1 MKDEPG
7 VKDESQG
14 AAPAPE
20 SQDLAPKDGA
30 PASQPAAEV
39 TPKGGDVTPA
49 GERTYT
55 QAEVNR
61 IMHERTKDYAAMKS
75 RLEAYGS
82 LGEVEDLKKRLTPAQ
97 PPKAEEPVQ
106 LDEDDKKFVAYMD
119 KLYPG
124 LKDLGKG
131 PSVSA
136 EEYAFIQQ
144 LQKREAEGQA
154 AFLKA
159 SEAEVFAFCDSR
171 NIKDD
176 AQRVIV
182 RDMIAS
188 VILNDPAIAAK
199 WAHRDPSVMKDAI
212 DAYKKLAGSP
222 TVAEDQ
228 AAAALKKKAQFL
240 KPPLPAGAHP
250 APITQQKKLSDDERV
265 DAAFAALSGGNS
277 TQPEGA

>member
-1 MKDEPG
+1 MKEEPG

-20 SQDLAPKDGA
+20 SQDTKPEGGA
-30 PASQPAAEV
+30 PAPEGSGAPSQ
-39 TPKGGDVTPA
+39 GGSEKPA

-61 IMHERTKDYAAMKS
+61 IMHERTKDYAAMKA
-75 RLEAYGS
+75 RLDAYGS
-82 LGEVEDLKKRLTPAQ
+82 LGDVEDLKKRLTPAQ

-212 DAYKKLAGSP
+212 EAYKKLSGSP
-222 TVAEDQ
+222 AVADDQ

-250 APITQQKKLSDDERV
+250 APITQQRKPSDDERV